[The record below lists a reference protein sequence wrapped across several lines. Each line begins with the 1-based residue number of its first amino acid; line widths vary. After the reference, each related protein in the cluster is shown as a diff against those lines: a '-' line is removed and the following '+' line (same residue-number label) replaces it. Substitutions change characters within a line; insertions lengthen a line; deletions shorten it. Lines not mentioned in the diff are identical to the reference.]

1 MYMYNSFGAM
11 KSEMI
16 YTTLIKEKENCSE
29 KKSEGMRTS
38 ERATDRRN
46 NTGSQVDS
54 LVKAVGR
61 RTGEGKKGVRN
72 GAVLLNYFNYFL
84 CCLHLCTRRTR
95 CIAIKMLQTGSQHV
109 LH

>member
-54 LVKAVGR
+54 LVKAVREEDRG
-61 RTGEGKKGVRN
+61 GQKGCAEWRSF
-72 GAVLLNYFNYFL
+72 A
-84 CCLHLCTRRTR
+84 
-95 CIAIKMLQTGSQHV
+95 
-109 LH
+109 